1 LNIETRDERAWHTI
15 VVTGEVDLNSSPR
28 LRKAILAGIDGADQI
43 GVDLAGASYMDSS
56 GVATLVEG
64 LKSASEKKK
73 KFAILQPSGAVMKVL
88 KLARLDALFDI
99 RASLSTP

>member
-1 LNIETRDERAWHTI
+1 MEIQTTDDSLWSKI
-15 VVTGEVDLNSSPR
+15 VVTGEVDLNSSPK
-28 LRKAILAGIDGADQI
+28 LRKAILAGIDDEKHV

-64 LKSASEKKK
+64 LKSASEKKTR
-73 KFAILQPSGAVMKVL
+73 FVIVQPSNAVMKVL

-99 RASLSTP
+99 RPSLGTP